1 MKEPGMKREIIGEG
15 RGREYKWSSDH
26 IFVKTASYLTGGRV
40 TVVEDTLKPGFHL
53 PRHYHK
59 QMTEIFYILSGE
71 VVFSFDDETAVAG
84 PGTTVNIPPHVAH
97 DVTSDAGAKLLTIFI
112 PGGFDDYLAEMAS
125 LSGEQLADDILM
137 KDLAEKYDSW
147 T

>member
-1 MKEPGMKREIIGEG
+1 MKQEIIGPG
-15 RGREYKWSSDH
+15 SGREYKWSSDH
-26 IFVKTASYLTGGRV
+26 IFVKTSSELTDGRGA
-40 TVVEDTLKPGFHL
+40 VVEDTLKPGFHL

-59 QMTEIFYILSGE
+59 EMTEIFYILSGE
-71 VVFSFDDETAVAG
+71 VVFSFDDETVVAG
-84 PGTTVNIPPHVAH
+84 PGTTVNIPPLVAH

-125 LSGEQLADDILM
+125 LSEERLADDNLM
-137 KDLAEKYDSW
+137 KELAEKYDSW